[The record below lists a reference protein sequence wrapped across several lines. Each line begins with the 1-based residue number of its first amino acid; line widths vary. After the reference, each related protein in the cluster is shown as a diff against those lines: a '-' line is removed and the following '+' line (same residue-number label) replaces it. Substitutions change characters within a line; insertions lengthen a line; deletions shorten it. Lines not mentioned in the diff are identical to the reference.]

1 MKIYKRTTPKR
12 MIQDILKNN
21 LLEGSAL
28 CLVKQVRD
36 IDEIWIRLKSAYGD
50 AKLLFK
56 RKISEIGKVSQLW
69 KVKDPEKIVDGLSK
83 IINIMKY
90 LEHLAEEHKIQSKL
104 YHGDGLD
111 RIYQLLGD
119 TRVTRW
125 LSKICEEVMMIKNY
139 GHR

>member
-12 MIQDILKNN
+12 MMPDILKDNV
-21 LLEGSAL
+21 LKGSAL

-69 KVKDPEKIVDGLSK
+69 KVKDPKKIVDGLGK
-83 IINIMKY
+83 ILI
-90 LEHLAEEHKIQSKL
+90 L
-104 YHGDGLD
+104 
-111 RIYQLLGD
+111 
-119 TRVTRW
+119 
-125 LSKICEEVMMIKNY
+125 
-139 GHR
+139 